1 MCFFPIRHQQPSG
14 VFKPAFAFLDRELA
28 FPEKQQIQCSFQ
40 YTALIVDALTTYVP
54 SVTNRESDHLQACT
68 WQQKIHAESF
78 RFREHKAVHATMHVP
93 EGEVG

>member
-1 MCFFPIRHQQPSG
+1 
-14 VFKPAFAFLDRELA
+14 
-28 FPEKQQIQCSFQ
+28 
-40 YTALIVDALTTYVP
+40 VDALTTYVP

-78 RFREHKAVHATMHVP
+78 RFREHKAVHATIHVP